1 MPLDLENVRQEIE
14 KELQSLP
21 LEGEP
26 KELYEPIRYILNI
39 GGKRLRPTLA
49 VLGYQIFNDN
59 YGNVLKP
66 ALALEVFHNFTLMHD
81 DIMDQAPL
89 RRGKETVHEKWSP
102 NVAILSGDVMLVKAY
117 ELLLGIDQNILA
129 KVIAA
134 FNKCACEVCEGQQF
148 DMNFETEKDTS
159 IPAYLEMI
167 RLKTAVLLGF
177 SLEMGA
183 ILGGAPNEEAEL
195 LKNFGERIGLGFQ
208 IKDDLL
214 DVFGEQEKFGKQV
227 GGDIIAN
234 KKTYLLLKA
243 LEDANTTQ
251 KQTLE
256 HWLSKTEFDP
266 KEKVAAVRNIYDEL
280 DIEQKAQN
288 LAQNYFDEAFSLFN
302 DLKREGHKKAPL
314 KTFAEKLINRVR

>member
-1 MPLDLENVRQEIE
+1 MPFDLEKIREEIE
-14 KELQSLP
+14 KEILALP
-21 LEGEP
+21 LEGKP
-26 KELYEPIRYILNI
+26 KELYEPIRYILEI
-39 GGKRLRPTLA
+39 GGKRLRPIL
-49 VLGYQIFNDN
+49 VLLGYQIFNDHYN
-59 YGNVLKP
+59 EIIKP
-66 ALALEVFHNFTLMHD
+66 ALAVEVFHNFTLMHD

-89 RRGKETVHEKWSP
+89 RRGHQTVHEKWSP

-117 ELLLGIDQNILA
+117 GLLIGIDKNILA
-129 KVIAA
+129 KVIEA

-183 ILGGAPNEEAEL
+183 MLGHAKTDEVAL
-195 LKNFGERIGLGFQ
+195 LKKFGESIGLGFQ

-214 DVFGEQEKFGKQV
+214 DVFGDQEKFGKQV

-243 LEDANTTQ
+243 LEDADTSQ

-256 HWLSKTEFDP
+256 TWLNKTEFEAEKKVEAIRAIYEELNI
-266 KEKVAAVRNIYDEL
+266 KEK
-280 DIEQKAQN
+280 AQE
-288 LAQNYFDEAFSLFN
+288 LAQSYFNEAFSLLEKLES
-302 DLKREGHKKAPL
+302 DKKEPL
-314 KTFAEKLINRVR
+314 KLFAQQLINRVK